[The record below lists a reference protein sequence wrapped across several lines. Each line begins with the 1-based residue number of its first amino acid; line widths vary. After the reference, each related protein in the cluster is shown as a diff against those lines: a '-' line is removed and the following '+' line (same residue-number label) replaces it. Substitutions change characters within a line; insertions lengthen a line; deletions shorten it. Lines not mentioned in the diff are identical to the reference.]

1 MKWWLLSKEKEKG
14 AEMPAD
20 EGAGSAENA
29 EGREEDEPPG
39 LPSTSGR
46 AARQTHALQ
55 TDHPSSK
62 ARKYR
67 EKYINYGFT
76 CIVINQVQHPQC
88 VVCSEVLAHESLKPV
103 KMQRHL
109 NTKHPSLTDK
119 PTFAERRKSYR
130 DKRKSLLN
138 KQLSPLK
145 LRGLPMRWN
154 I

>member
-1 MKWWLLSKEKEKG
+1 
-14 AEMPAD
+14 MPAD

-39 LPSTSGR
+39 LSSTSGR

-67 EKYINYGFT
+67 EEYINYGFM

-88 VVCSEVLAHESLKPV
+88 VVCSEVLAHES
-103 KMQRHL
+103 
-109 NTKHPSLTDK
+109 
-119 PTFAERRKSYR
+119 
-130 DKRKSLLN
+130 
-138 KQLSPLK
+138 
-145 LRGLPMRWN
+145 
-154 I
+154 